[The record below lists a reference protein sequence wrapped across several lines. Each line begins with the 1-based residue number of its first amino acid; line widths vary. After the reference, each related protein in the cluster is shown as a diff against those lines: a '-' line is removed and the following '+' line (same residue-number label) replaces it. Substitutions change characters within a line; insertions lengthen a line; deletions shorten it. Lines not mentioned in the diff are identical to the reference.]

1 MADVILI
8 VLRRAEMAAT
18 LLRAELR
25 IASLAGGARL
35 NILAVHEP
43 LGVSAL
49 AAEALIAE
57 AQSVLRT
64 RQQEDDR
71 LERDRLRLNSRKA

>member
-25 IASLAGGARL
+25 SRVWWAAR
-35 NILAVHEP
+35 A
-43 LGVSAL
+43 
-49 AAEALIAE
+49 
-57 AQSVLRT
+57 
-64 RQQEDDR
+64 
-71 LERDRLRLNSRKA
+71 